1 MLPKIIVPTLL
12 RTASGCTA
20 LLWALTFSVS
30 AAVINPSDLIDN
42 RYLVIQAS
50 TQADQIVPDPKGSV
64 VKDIVTG
71 LEWQRCSVGQI
82 WNSVTSACDGTA
94 SSYTWESARGLTAAG
109 GFGAPSIEQLRSL
122 VYCSSRE
129 GDKYG
134 KPQDNTPCPS
144 SSTRPTINQ
153 IAFSNTPSVFYWS
166 SSPSAGNN
174 YAWSLNFSHGGS
186 SPNDKGYGDRVRL
199 VRAGQ
204 TLLVPLTVTQ
214 PTGGRI
220 TDANGVIACSA
231 TENSCTAQ
239 VLKSAELTLTA
250 TPTAGY
256 SFSQWQ
262 GCTSTNGNQCSV
274 TMGQAQQVSAI
285 FTAQS
290 YTLSF
295 NGNGGSAVTPIT
307 ANFGSTITAP
317 ADPTREGYTFAG
329 WTPALPNTMPASNT
343 TLTAQWTVNP
353 YTISFNSDG
362 GSAVTPI
369 TANFGSTITAPAD
382 PTREGYTFA
391 GWTPA
396 LPNTMP
402 ASNATLTAQWTV
414 NPYTISFN
422 SDGGSA
428 VTPITADFGSAI
440 TAPADPTREGY
451 TFAGWTPAVP
461 NTMPASNTT
470 LTAQWTVNPYTISFN
485 SDGGSAVAPITA
497 DFGSNITAPADPTRE
512 GYDFIAWLPGL
523 PSTMPSQN
531 LQLTA
536 QWERSIATV
545 TAALNGEGSI
555 TPASQTIVI
564 GQEASFDLSVAE
576 DAYVAISGSC
586 GAVRVGNTIRTAAIK
601 QDCDIALT
609 VHARVVSD
617 VEQSGPISSQEPV
630 TFSLSG
636 GAGEAQ
642 LTAISQLRSGEIQ
655 AIDEQVFSTLLTKTA
670 EGEYIFSA
678 EKTGRYELTFI
689 DSVSGEKVT
698 LTFDV
703 LPLVAFSA
711 SSQPI
716 TINQPSTLHIW
727 LSDEPIEYPVSVVV
741 RSNEGELKLVTF
753 RAEDRLDPSMYR
765 KVIAVNGV
773 TENSEW
779 LLQETDL
786 IGAQIGTPNRHRL
799 VVELT
804 PIRLKLAAEAMQ
816 AGQTRLVISKTEGPV
831 TITAHDQ
838 DSNDVEWSWE
848 SETVDVN
855 AQSAIAT
862 FDPSNLSVGRH
873 FVSVKASAGNRQG
886 ELELAFDVIASCPT
900 GLTCSEVDKS
910 GIPASRNPHNQS
922 PNRLPL
928 CPESNEANRVAE
940 CEGQSGLTAEVP
952 NQYQLTLGLYS
963 AQKSWETGQFGLA
976 LARDTKMQDN
986 GREQVGFIVNM
997 DVIGLPN
1004 PGESVPVAIPLPK
1017 GTKIAEGAVWR
1028 KLIQGEWQDFVQNEN
1043 NHIDSATRNVLGNCP
1058 GVSANDW
1065 KTGLN
1070 VGDECIRLTIEDG
1083 GPNDD
1088 DQTVNGVIR
1097 DPGVLSQLAAFN
1109 LSFDSNGGTAVSAQ
1123 TLLFGSDVN
1132 VVDPVRE
1139 GYTFIGWDR
1148 ALPATMP
1155 AEDLHLTA
1163 QWQLNLYPLRLKG
1176 VDADSMRET
1185 LVAFGSPIVIETPT
1199 RAGYTFKG
1207 WSPAVPQTMPAG
1219 AVELTA
1225 QWYASEA
1232 TSSSAGGSL
1241 GWFSALLLALVSIA
1255 RGVWPRR
1262 HRVLAGLLLLALP
1275 ASVNAKEWF
1284 VEVGYGQAQSKDVA
1298 SAPSAI
1304 NAELTAP
1311 ASATVLNNRDD
1322 AYRVM
1327 FGVALRPQWYL
1338 EAGWTDLGEIS
1349 IGYQQLPEG
1358 ISGRELAKLQPQRGQ
1373 GIELATRWYFSEES
1387 RWRPYVRTGVLF
1399 NLENYKLEW
1408 ANDKQVWNNQRERN
1422 WLLGAGLDYA
1432 LNEAFSLGASVSYY
1446 TTQHA
1451 ETHLFSAGINYR
1463 F

>member
-1 MLPKIIVPTLL
+1 MLPKITVPTLL

-109 GFGAPSIEQLRSL
+109 GFATPTIEQLRSL

-134 KPQDNTPCPS
+134 QPQDNTPCPS

-166 SSPSAGNN
+166 SSPSARNN

-186 SPNDKGYGDRVRL
+186 GPNDKGYGDRVRL

-220 TDANGVIACSA
+220 TDTNGVISCSA

-239 VLKSAELTLTA
+239 VLKSAELTLAA

-262 GCTSTNGNQCSV
+262 GCTSTSGNQCSV
-274 TMGQAQQVSAI
+274 TMNQALQVSAI

-290 YTLSF
+290 YTISF
-295 NGNGGSAVTPIT
+295 NSDGGAAVAPIT
-307 ANFGSTITAP
+307 ADFGSAISAP
-317 ADPTREGYTFAG
+317 AAPTREGYTFAG
-329 WTPALPNTMPASNT
+329 WTPALPSTMPASNT
-343 TLTAQWTVNP
+343 TLTAQWVRN
-353 YTISFNSDG
+353 
-362 GSAVTPI
+362 V
-369 TANFGSTITAPAD
+369 
-382 PTREGYTFA
+382 
-391 GWTPA
+391 
-396 LPNTMP
+396 
-402 ASNATLTAQWTV
+402 
-414 NPYTISFN
+414 
-422 SDGGSA
+422 
-428 VTPITADFGSAI
+428 
-440 TAPADPTREGY
+440 
-451 TFAGWTPAVP
+451 
-461 NTMPASNTT
+461 
-470 LTAQWTVNPYTISFN
+470 
-485 SDGGSAVAPITA
+485 
-497 DFGSNITAPADPTRE
+497 
-512 GYDFIAWLPGL
+512 
-523 PSTMPSQN
+523 
-531 LQLTA
+531 
-536 QWERSIATV
+536 ATV
-545 TAALNGEGSI
+545 TATLNGVGSI
-555 TPASQTIVI
+555 VPHSQTIVI

-576 DAYVAISGSC
+576 DAYVEISSSC
-586 GAVRVGNTIRTAAIK
+586 GALRVGNTIRTAAIG
-601 QDCDIALT
+601 QDCDIALNVYT
-609 VHARVVSD
+609 RVVLD
-617 VEQSGPISSQEPV
+617 VDQTGPISSQEPV

-636 GAGEAQ
+636 GAGEIR
-642 LTAISQLRSGEIQ
+642 LTEISLLRAGEVL
-655 AIDEQVFSTLLTKTA
+655 AIDEEEFRSLITQTA

-678 EKTGRYELTFI
+678 ERTGRYELTFI

-703 LPLVAFSA
+703 LPLVAFTA

-727 LSDEPIEYPVSVVV
+727 LSDEPIEYPVNVVV

-753 RAEDRLDPSMYR
+753 RAEDRLEPSMYR

-804 PIRLKLAAEAMQ
+804 PTRLKLAAEAMQ

-1298 SAPSAI
+1298 SALSAI

-1408 ANDKQVWNNQRERN
+1408 VNDKQVWNNQRERN

-1446 TTQHA
+1446 ATQHA
-1451 ETHLFSAGINYR
+1451 ETYLYSAGINYR